1 MTLENSFSNTPERL
15 LNWKRTN
22 CVFQFIKFPKL
33 LIRNAFVSGYVEVS
47 GK

>member
-22 CVFQFIKFPKL
+22 CVFQVSKL